1 MKRDPEPQYIILF
14 PSGSIY
20 QEEYKPIVEFDRNS
34 TLPQNVTYFYGLDET
49 LITIVPA
56 LWYCLHLPRTRYDLR
71 SVPIKFLKKSQEWE
85 LAQNIRLIPVPC
97 PEAVCSVISPFDPSI
112 AIYPDDISEAARAFC
127 RSVPKLLDMAPVSTL
142 SSKLLKKHWMQLRA
156 ALTQGN
162 DKLFAIPPLFPESP
176 LRSYILPIFFLD
188 RQLTDDGRSLS
199 RIAKLPSKKDA
210 LNYAFKTQ
218 TVLSAFAQFEVEG
231 VTNPTPDQ
239 CGTSLAAERRNFKCP
254 VSVCVPGKPPSRLA
268 RILTALSE
276 NKHTR
281 NRHGDA
287 EMSVLSFLVA
297 HRALARGGYAVLSEA
312 LPNEAFS
319 YLAQLESMWSGGS
332 MVKPRKI
339 VKIMAAI
346 SNCLDSV
353 LDEQEKFA
361 ILHGSSLTVFTEFPI
376 GLATIRPDTSPLA
389 CRMPVAY
396 RPLTP
401 LTRAL
406 QFELSEP
413 AIHYVGDE
421 LRVLIAE
428 CIPEG
433 DAVGKVSR
441 LAWRLAKE
449 SIEGSDKIRW
459 LFFELSSVGQ
469 LKAILAEHRSDILV
483 ISAHGHFDRA
493 RNCSGFICGH
503 DFVLDQE
510 LGELPPVT
518 ILSSCQIWPR
528 GSGTVSVA
536 DLLVRQGAIA
546 VIGTLIPIDVR
557 RNALLMT
564 RFFVNIRATLEGEFP
579 MRTVADVWHHT
590 ATSNAV
596 NDILDGNKNL
606 SKWAHEGKLEQ
617 SVIYE
622 FMRKRSVGRL
632 RGGHI
637 YKDSE
642 EVLLEIAKER
652 GIETTFRA
660 WMKFPGYVP
669 ESVFYSV
676 IGWPERIVVQDPLV
690 KELVNL
696 SKTKHGKLKT
706 DADI

>member
-1 MKRDPEPQYIILF
+1 
-14 PSGSIY
+14 
-20 QEEYKPIVEFDRNS
+20 
-34 TLPQNVTYFYGLDET
+34 
-49 LITIVPA
+49 
-56 LWYCLHLPRTRYDLR
+56 
-71 SVPIKFLKKSQEWE
+71 
-85 LAQNIRLIPVPC
+85 
-97 PEAVCSVISPFDPSI
+97 
-112 AIYPDDISEAARAFC
+112 
-127 RSVPKLLDMAPVSTL
+127 
-142 SSKLLKKHWMQLRA
+142 
-156 ALTQGN
+156 
-162 DKLFAIPPLFPESP
+162 
-176 LRSYILPIFFLD
+176 
-188 RQLTDDGRSLS
+188 
-199 RIAKLPSKKDA
+199 
-210 LNYAFKTQ
+210 
-218 TVLSAFAQFEVEG
+218 
-231 VTNPTPDQ
+231 
-239 CGTSLAAERRNFKCP
+239 
-254 VSVCVPGKPPSRLA
+254 
-268 RILTALSE
+268 
-276 NKHTR
+276 
-281 NRHGDA
+281 
-287 EMSVLSFLVA
+287 MSVLSFLVA
-297 HRALARGGYAVLSEA
+297 HRALARDGYAVLSEA
-312 LPNEAFS
+312 LPNEAFP

-332 MVKPRKI
+332 MIKPRKI
-339 VKIMAAI
+339 TKIMAAI
-346 SNCLDSV
+346 SNCLDAV

-376 GLATIRPDTSPLA
+376 GLATIGPDTSPLA

-406 QFELSEP
+406 QFELLKP
-413 AIHYVGDE
+413 AIHYVGNE
-421 LRVLIAE
+421 LRVLVAE

-433 DAVGKVSR
+433 DVVGKMSR
-441 LAWRLAKE
+441 VAWQYAKE
-449 SIEGSDKIRW
+449 TIEGSDKIRW
-459 LFFELSSVGQ
+459 LFSEPSSVEQ

-536 DLLVRQGAIA
+536 DLLVRQGAIV
-546 VIGTLIPIDVR
+546 VIGTLVPIDVR

-564 RFFVNIRATLEGEFP
+564 RFFINILAALEGEFP
-579 MRTVADVWHHT
+579 MRTIGDVWHYT

-606 SKWAHEGKLEQ
+606 SKWAHEGNLKQ

-622 FMRKRSVGRL
+622 FMQKRSVGRL
-632 RGGHI
+632 RAGHI

-652 GIETTFRA
+652 GIETIFRA
-660 WMKFPGYVP
+660 WMRFPGYVP

-690 KELVNL
+690 KELVDL
-696 SKTKHGKLKT
+696 SKRKDGKLK
-706 DADI
+706 ADPDI